1 MNTTDTINIIQSL
14 GFPIVMVLLMGWY
27 ILKKDKQH
35 TEEMHCLRKALES
48 NTNALTKL
56 ETIMNTIIERRQGYN
71 DPRRI

>member
-1 MNTTDTINIIQSL
+1 MNTTDTINIIQTL

-35 TEEMHCLRKALES
+35 IEEMHCLRKALES
-48 NTNALTKL
+48 NTTALTKL